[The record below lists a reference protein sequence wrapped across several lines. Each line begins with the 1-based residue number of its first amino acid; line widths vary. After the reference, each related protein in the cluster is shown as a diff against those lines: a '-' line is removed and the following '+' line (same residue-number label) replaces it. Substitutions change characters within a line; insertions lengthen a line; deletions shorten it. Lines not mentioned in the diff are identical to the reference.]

1 VDHPVTLPI
10 TECIE
15 LNSLDANQECPVGVT
30 TVRSLQFKLTAHTTR
45 TGLRWRRAAD
55 SSDVLTPSDGDVSSD
70 GKTTVLLSDIVLD
83 SSVRIEVVSGGTVL
97 LAFTLRHY

>member
-1 VDHPVTLPI
+1 MSHPVTLPV
-10 TECIE
+10 TECLD
-15 LNSLDANQECPVGVT
+15 LNSVTANQSCPVGVT

-45 TGLRWRRAAD
+45 TGLRWRRAAA
-55 SSDVLTPSDGDVSSD
+55 SSDVLTPAEGDVSGD